1 MLGGGEGKPG
11 VDKGYAAKVEDDVD
25 VVFWESGS
33 AFGWMNGA
41 GSVSFKTIETFFDSC
56 CC

>member
-1 MLGGGEGKPG
+1 MGEGKPG

-33 AFGWMNGA
+33 AFRWMNGA